1 MRNDGLIKT
10 FIADEAIAANLIV
23 KIGSAA
29 GYAGVADAATD
40 KVLGVADSIG
50 ADAAGDNVDVVLSG
64 IAWVKA
70 GDTITLGDWLT
81 AESGGRAVPAAPA
94 ATATANVI
102 GRALAGAADGDLIP
116 VLLGLATV
124 TNGAN
129 S

>member
-1 MRNDGLIKT
+1 MKSEGLTKT
-10 FIADEAIAANLIV
+10 FIADETIAANLIV

-29 GYAGVADAATD
+29 GYVGVADAATD
-40 KVLGVADSIG
+40 LVLGVADSLG
-50 ADAAGDNVDVVLSG
+50 AASAGDNCDVILGG

-81 AESGGRAVPAAPA
+81 AESGGRAVAAAPA

-116 VLLGLATV
+116 VLLGLQSL

>member
-1 MRNDGLIKT
+1 MRSEGLTKT

-29 GYAGVADAATD
+29 GYVGVADAASD
-40 KVLGVADSIG
+40 LVLGVADSLG
-50 ADAAGDNVDVVLSG
+50 AASGDPCDVILGG
-64 IAWVKA
+64 IATVKA

-81 AESGGRAVPAAPA
+81 AESGGKAVPAAPA

-102 GRALAGAADGDLIP
+102 GRALAAAADGDLIP
-116 VLLGLATV
+116 VLLGIQSL

-129 S
+129 A

>member
-1 MRNDGLIKT
+1 MKSEGLIKT
-10 FIADEAIAANLIV
+10 FIADEAIGANLIV
-23 KIGSAA
+23 KVGSAA
-29 GYAGVADAATD
+29 GYVGVADAATD
-40 KVLGVADSIG
+40 IVLGVSDSIG
-50 ADAAGDNVDVVLSG
+50 ADAAADSCEVILTG

-70 GDTITLGDWLT
+70 GDTITLGAWLT

-129 S
+129 A